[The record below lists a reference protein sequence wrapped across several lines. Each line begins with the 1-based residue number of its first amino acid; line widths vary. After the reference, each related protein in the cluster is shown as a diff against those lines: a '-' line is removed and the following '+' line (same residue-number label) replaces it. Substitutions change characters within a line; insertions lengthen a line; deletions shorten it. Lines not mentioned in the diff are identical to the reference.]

1 MVAAFKDEAAHQAD
15 IIAMSAMDLFDV
27 ISQ

>member
-1 MVAAFKDEAAHQAD
+1 MVAAFKDEAANQAD

-27 ISQ
+27 ISE